1 MLQHPVP
8 NSLLVH
14 IGDMTV
20 SFALLEST
28 IQSLTWSLIRE
39 HQRIGQIITS
49 ELSFR
54 NLRALLISLYVERHG
69 KDSDYDALRAL
80 MIRSGQLEEERNK
93 LTHSVWAAGSS
104 PDTITRIKITA
115 REKHGF
121 KADFEQ
127 YDEDRLHEVA
137 DGIKTL
143 AAELQRFHIDLLER
157 GKVVNN
163 PSTKMW

>member
-8 NSLLVH
+8 NSLLVS

-20 SFALLEST
+20 SFAMLEST
-28 IQSLTWSLIRE
+28 IQSFTWSLIRE

-69 KDSDYDALRAL
+69 KDSDYDILRAL

-93 LTHSVWAAGSS
+93 VTHSVWGVGNS
-104 PDTITRIKITA
+104 PNTITRIKITA

-127 YDEDRLHEVA
+127 YDEECLRDVSDR
-137 DGIKTL
+137 IKTL

-163 PSTKMW
+163 PSIKMW